1 MTMNSDKLFL
11 TALYI
16 SLAAHGA
23 VMIMPASGSFLPVPK
38 IQKIEVEYIKAKPQE
53 KKNFSPAPKQAKAP
67 ASGRNE
73 AFLKIPPKITMQ
85 QAPPSFVEAA
95 SISQN
100 NRKAAAQKP
109 ATPVFNRPAP
119 AKADV
124 IAIKKKIT
132 LPHVGQLDADKI
144 NNPTYISYYQVVR
157 EKIRRSAY
165 QNYSRS
171 DMGEVFLSFIISSDG
186 YLRGVRLVEEKSS
199 PSAYLRETALGSIKQ
214 ASPFPAFPK
223 VLDYPQLSFNVVI
236 SFEVE

>member
-1 MTMNSDKLFL
+1 MNSDKIFII
-11 TALYI
+11 ALYV

-23 VMIMPASGSFLPVPK
+23 VMLMPVAGSFLPVAK
-38 IQKIEVEYIKAKPQE
+38 TQKIEVEYIKAKPQE
-53 KKNFSPAPKQAKAP
+53 KKNFTPVPKQGFVPPQA
-67 ASGRNE
+67 RNE
-73 AFLKIPPKITMQ
+73 AFLRMPSKITMQ

-100 NRKAAAQKP
+100 SKKTIAQKP
-109 ATPVFNRPAP
+109 TAPVFSRPTL

-132 LPHVGQLDADKI
+132 LPPVGQLDADKI
-144 NNPTYISYYQVVR
+144 NNPSYISYYQVVR
-157 EKIRRSAY
+157 EKIRRSAF

-171 DMGEVFLSFIISSDG
+171 DMGEVYLSFIISSDG
-186 YLRGVRLVEEKSS
+186 YLRGVRLVDEKSS
-199 PSAYLRETALGSIKQ
+199 PSPYLRETALDSIKQ